1 MLGKW
6 VRFDN
11 KIPVDGIWWAQE
23 SPHSEDIGVQDE
35 RYSQPPESRKSEYRA
50 FARFRGVRIDDD
62 SMTEK
67 KRPFVRQW
75 IC

>member
-11 KIPVDGIWWAQE
+11 KIPVDSIWWAQE

-50 FARFRGVRIDDD
+50 FARFRGVCIDDD